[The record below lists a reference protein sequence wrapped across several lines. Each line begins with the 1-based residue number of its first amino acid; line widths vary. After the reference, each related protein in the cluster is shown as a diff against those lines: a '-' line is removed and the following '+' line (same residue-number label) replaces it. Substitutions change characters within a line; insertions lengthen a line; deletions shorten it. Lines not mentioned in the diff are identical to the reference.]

1 MESQDVSEST
11 TTRKWT
17 RWLSAIRSRLT
28 SRKMATPRRSSVSSI
43 DGTIPRHRMHWLLA
57 SGLLLAAT
65 AGCTKAE
72 FVPDISL
79 PEARPIIDATAEF
92 HDMYPAPALISGKES
107 FGLTGPDAK
116 QVQPRELAHQVR
128 DELMDAFDQAG
139 VFSKITPF
147 DRNPDLILTGR
158 INSLYEHYRPRM
170 WTRVPLPYAGKI
182 AADILNWKTHATNGE
197 ADLTLFLLTRD
208 GKLIG
213 TYRGSSTFDENFNPT
228 GEFGPGERLN
238 RALTEAVHQ
247 IQEKMLRDAR
257 LRTVAAR

>member
-1 MESQDVSEST
+1 
-11 TTRKWT
+11 
-17 RWLSAIRSRLT
+17 
-28 SRKMATPRRSSVSSI
+28 
-43 DGTIPRHRMHWLLA
+43 MHWLLA

-182 AADILNWKTHATNGE
+182 AADILNLRERDAIGGQ
-197 ADLTLFLLTRD
+197 TRARVSR
-208 GKLIG
+208 LR
-213 TYRGSSTFDENFNPT
+213 RG
-228 GEFGPGERLN
+228 
-238 RALTEAVHQ
+238 RALKDGGDFVFPESAFGH
-247 IQEKMLRDAR
+247 RP
-257 LRTVAAR
+257 